1 MGTDV
6 RLQAIY
12 DRVKNLKDRFYQT
25 KTQDEWDECKKE
37 LVTVLDEA
45 KELMTPD
52 FYPKYKEGVVATI
65 SKMWSFKEKYFQQ
78 QGQKKQYQPKVTYLL
93 QPELAEAL
101 TAYIK
106 LKTAVL
112 ASDYEGRLN
121 IEKEKNF
128 C

>member
-1 MGTDV
+1 MATDV
-6 RLQAIY
+6 KLQAVY
-12 DRVKNLKDRFYQT
+12 DRVKNLKQRFYET
-25 KTQDEWDECKKE
+25 KTQEEWDECKKE

-52 FYPKYKEGVVATI
+52 FFPKYKQGVVDSVA
-65 SKMWSFKEKYFQQ
+65 KMWTFKEKYFQQ
-78 QGQKKQYQPKVTYLL
+78 QGQKKTYQPKVTYLL
-93 QPELAEAL
+93 QPELAQAL
-101 TAYIK
+101 TAYIQ

-112 ASDYEGRLN
+112 ASEYEGRLN

>member
-25 KTQDEWDECKKE
+25 KNQEDWDECKKE

-93 QPELAEAL
+93 QDETSQKL
-101 TAYIK
+101 TEFLDVLTK
-106 LKTAVL
+106 VLKKKYNV
-112 ASDYEGRLN
+112 
-121 IEKEKNF
+121 
-128 C
+128 

>member
-1 MGTDV
+1 MSTDV
-6 RLQAIY
+6 RLQAVY
-12 DRVKNLKDRFYQT
+12 DRVKNLKDRFYASKNQS
-25 KTQDEWDECKKE
+25 EWDECKKE
-37 LVTVLDEA
+37 LVAVLDEA
-45 KELMTPD
+45 KALMTPD
-52 FYPKYKEGVVATI
+52 FFPKYKQGVVDSI
-65 SKMWSFKEKYFQQ
+65 SKMWSFKESYFNK
-78 QGQKKQYQPKVTYLL
+78 QGQKKQFTQKVTFLL

-112 ASDYEGRLN
+112 ASEYEGRLN

>member
-93 QPELAEAL
+93 QDDLAAAL
-101 TAYIK
+101 TKYIQ
-106 LKTAVL
+106 LKTIELSMELEAKKMI
-112 ASDYEGRLN
+112 SDARNY
-121 IEKEKNF
+121 

>member
-112 ASDYEGRLN
+112 ASEYEGRLN